1 MFDNGFTNHQ
11 FLKLIPH
18 LKVVEKNMNEIV
30 YLVGGIVMGIMIA
43 SYVNQ
48 MIKNYVN
55 RK

>member
-30 YLVGGIVMGIMIA
+30 FSDEEYVHIVLNGRVA
-43 SYVNQ
+43 L
-48 MIKNYVN
+48 
-55 RK
+55 